1 LFFLR
6 VIYDKVIHISTSW
19 LLFTQV
25 TQVTQVTPALLW
37 RPPAQLGAPQPETM
51 VAYGPTIC
59 NGYFK
64 WIKHD

>member
-1 LFFLR
+1 MSHL
-6 VIYDKVIHISTSW
+6 VIYDQVIHISTSR
-19 LLFTQV
+19 LLF

-51 VAYGPTIC
+51 LAKKTTIC